1 MAMFSFWHEADSK
14 ARRSL
19 VAASLGWMLDS
30 FDVMLYALVVQ
41 SVMADLVFDAA
52 TGGRLQSYTLLASA
66 AGGLIFGVIADRY
79 GRTRAL
85 ILSVLIYSVFT
96 ALCGLAQSAL
106 QLAVFRVCLGIG
118 MGGEWASGAALVSET
133 WPGKHRGKALA
144 FVQSSWAVGYGL
156 AVIADFIIRT
166 VLGFDWRV
174 VFFVGIAPALLALW
188 VRRNVDEPEMWQ
200 RARRERHS
208 RSLRP
213 MVAGPMLRITVALT
227 LMNAATM
234 FAWWGFNTWV
244 PSYLTAAP
252 EAGGVGLSE
261 GIKAGLLLSSQI
273 GMWFGYVSFGY
284 IADAIGRK
292 RTYVGYLVL
301 AALFVWL
308 YTSTTNAWILLAI
321 GPFTAFFATGYFSGF
336 GAVSAELYPTSIR
349 ATAQGLTYNIGR
361 VASALAP
368 WMVGGAADVGGYAAA
383 LSMAAIAF
391 IVAAALGGFIPE
403 TKGRAIA

>member
-1 MAMFSFWHEADSK
+1 MFEWWREGDAK

-19 VAASLGWMLDS
+19 VAAALGWMLDS

-41 SVMADLVFDAA
+41 GVMADLSIDAA
-52 TGGRLQSYTLLASA
+52 HGGQLQSYTLLASA
-66 AGGLIFGVIADRY
+66 AGGLLFGVIADRY

-96 ALCGLAQSAL
+96 AACGFARTAAE
-106 QLAVFRVCLGIG
+106 LAVFRVCLGIG

-133 WPGKHRGKALA
+133 WPDRHRGKALA

-156 AVIADFIIRT
+156 AVIVDFLVRG
-166 VLGFDWRV
+166 VFGLSWRA
-174 VFFVGIAPALLALW
+174 VFFVGVAPALFAWW
-188 VRRNVDEPEMWQ
+188 VRRRVEEPELWQ

-208 RSLRP
+208 RSLAP
-213 MVAGPMLRITVALT
+213 MFRGRMLGITVALT

-244 PSYLTAAP
+244 PSYLTAPAD
-252 EAGGVGLSE
+252 AGGVGLAESV
-261 GIKAGLLLSSQI
+261 KAGLILSSQI

-301 AALFVWL
+301 AACFVWM
-308 YTSTTNAWILLAI
+308 YASTTNALILLAI
-321 GPFTAFFATGYFSGF
+321 GPLTAFFATGYFSGF

-361 VASALAP
+361 VASAGAP
-368 WMVGGAADVGGYAAA
+368 WVVGGLADAGGYGPA
-383 LSMAAIAF
+383 LSITAIAF
-391 IVAAALGGFIPE
+391 LIAASFWVFIPE
-403 TKGRAIA
+403 TRGRAIA